1 MSESTTLTNCVFSS
15 GLSFLFEYL
24 VKFAHIRPCTYLARV
39 FMNSSSRR
47 LSKGLDKVCTRVPAT
62 FEQGSD
68 NGLWKVQDS
77 VCGRLKQGSDIS
89 CALCSLNHITAYQT
103 ANYDWPF
110 RTLPFGLFC
119 QIWTQ
124 GTFRYIIAHTLVIFE
139 I

>member
-1 MSESTTLTNCVFSS
+1 MLESTTLTNCVFRWFEFPFRIF
-15 GLSFLFEYL
+15 GPICTHRTLYSFSKDFYEQFEQG
-24 VKFAHIRPCTYLARV
+24 
-39 FMNSSSRR
+39 

-62 FEQGSD
+62 FEQGSG

-89 CALCSLNHITAYQT
+89 CALCSLIHLTAYQT

-124 GTFRYIIAHTLVIFE
+124 GTFRHIIAHTLVIFE